1 MTHENYSLLLVIIF
15 TTKMD
20 AVKAGIE
27 KAKEAT
33 QGKLAEDKAQIG
45 KDPTKKPSE
54 RVEAAVESG
63 IAKMKQDE
71 HAHKAEPHK
80 DEHTLKP
87 EQHKNEHNAKVE
99 HKDKYDSH

>member
-1 MTHENYSLLLVIIF
+1 
-15 TTKMD
+15 MD